1 MKYAFISHR
10 NKEPDLGITNR
21 LYDYLSSKKLAAWY
35 DKGLHIGDWPKQIS
49 EKLRGASV
57 YILVA
62 SKNSLTS
69 EEVVDEIGMMRKQ
82 RENNKKLLVFAIDDY
97 YFNMEESTAD
107 YFLGSN
113 RNQAVILSN
122 YKNEEEAFAT
132 IVNYLREELEEL
144 CNNPDDFIIKDKVLL
159 SYKGQDMFVSIPD
172 SVKEIGEYAF
182 SGNTSVKKVRV
193 PDSVENIQRMAFM
206 NCNALTVIEG
216 MEGVKACDPSA
227 FLGSGVVVNADT
239 NFSVC
244 GVVFGGE
251 PREGVLTIPD
261 GTKTIA
267 ARAFVGCDV
276 KKIVFSEGLKNIGT
290 GAFKNCFGITEVEF
304 PSSLEHIGK
313 NAFANCYALKKAT
326 FRGKIPVQATE
337 AFDDIKMEEI
347 G

>member
-1 MKYAFISHR
+1 MKYVFISHR
-10 NKEPDLGITNR
+10 NKEPDRGITNR
-21 LYDYLSSKKLAAWY
+21 LYDYLSENKLAAWY

-69 EEVVDEIGMMRKQ
+69 EEVVDEIGMMRKE
-82 RENNKKLLVFAIDDY
+82 RSNNKKLLIFAIDDY
-97 YFNMEESTAD
+97 YFHMDESTAD

-122 YKNEEEAFAT
+122 YLSEEEAFAAV
-132 IVNYLREELEEL
+132 VNYLKDELEEL
-144 CNNPDDFIIKDKVLL
+144 CNNPDDFVVKDKVLL
-159 SYKGQDMFVSIPD
+159 SYKGKDMFVSVPGGI
-172 SVKEIGEYAF
+172 KEIGEYAF
-182 SGNTSVKKVRV
+182 SGNEAVNKIKI

-206 NCNALTVIEG
+206 NCKNLTDMEG
-216 MEGVKACDPSA
+216 MNGVRVCDPSA
-227 FLGSGVVVNADT
+227 FLGSGIVIDERT

-244 GVVFGGE
+244 GVLFGGQ
-251 PREGVLTIPD
+251 PRGDVLTVPV

-267 ARAFVGCDV
+267 ARAFIGCDA
-276 KKIVFSEGLKNIGT
+276 KKIEFPDGLKNIGA

-304 PSSLEHIGK
+304 PASLEFIGK
-313 NAFANCYALKKAT
+313 NAFANCYALKKAV
-326 FRGKIPVQATE
+326 FGGKIPEQAKE